1 MLKSLFSKI
10 LTVSILTLST
20 TFIPTNAFAS
30 ETQTNIISP
39 IISVQVSGAV
49 KKPGVYK
56 VVYGSRISEVI
67 SKAGGLKNDA
77 VTSDINFAGAMT
89 DGQMIHI
96 ASKIEV
102 QQEIKQGSTQAS
114 FTIKKDEVKK
124 EHKKDKTE
132 KKNKKDKKSKK
143 KHKKEHSKDKKEK
156 AKSSSLI
163 NLNTASEDELNALPG
178 VGDKLVSSIIE
189 YRKQNKG
196 FKNVD
201 ELNEVEG
208 IGDKKFKKLRSKITV

>member
-20 TFIPTNAFAS
+20 TFIPSNAFAS

-124 EHKKDKTE
+124 DHKKDKAD
-132 KKNKKDKKSKK
+132 KKEKKSKK
-143 KHKKEHSKDKKEK
+143 KHKKEHSKGKKDK

-163 NLNTASEDELNALPG
+163 NLNTASAEELNALPG
-178 VGDKLVSSIIE
+178 VGDKLVSSILE

-201 ELNEVEG
+201 ELNEVDG